1 MLGREYLNRV
11 EIWEEQSVSD
21 GYGGFIT
28 EDVYIRK
35 VWAKITTSSSIGYQ
49 SGYKFQQFGL
59 NDFKNP
65 VLFSVR
71 AKINL
76 VLTEKHF
83 IKYKSKKYF
92 VKGIENVNLE
102 AIELNIYTDEI

>member
-21 GYGGFIT
+21 GYGGFVT

-35 VWAKITTSSSIGYQ
+35 VWAKITTKSA
-49 SGYKFQQFGL
+49 GYKFQQFGL

-65 VLFSVR
+65 VIFSVR

-76 VLTEKHF
+76 ELTEKHF

-102 AIELNIYTDEI
+102 AIEIVILADSE

>member
-11 EIWEEQSVSD
+11 EIYEEQSVSD
-21 GYGGFIT
+21 GFGGFTT
-28 EDVYIRK
+28 EDVFIRK
-35 VWAKITTSSSIGYQ
+35 VWSKITTKGA
-49 SGYKFQQFGL
+49 GYKFQQFGL

-76 VLTEKHF
+76 ELTEKHF

-92 VKGIENVNLE
+92 VKGIENVNLD
-102 AIELNIYTDEI
+102 AIEINIFTDEN

>member
-1 MLGREYLNRV
+1 MARLGREYLNRV

-21 GYGGFIT
+21 GYGGFVT

-35 VWAKITTSSSIGYQ
+35 VWAKITTKGA
-49 SGYKFQQFGL
+49 GYKFQQFGL

-76 VLTEKHF
+76 ELTEKHF
-83 IKYKSKKYF
+83 IKYKNKKYF
-92 VKGIENVNLE
+92 VKGIENVDLD
-102 AIELNIYTDEI
+102 AIELNIFTDSE

>member
-1 MLGREYLNRV
+1 MARLGREYLNRV

-21 GYGGFIT
+21 GYGGFVT

-35 VWAKITTSSSIGYQ
+35 VWAKITTKGA
-49 SGYKFQQFGL
+49 GYKFQQFGL

-92 VKGIENVNLE
+92 VKGIENVNLD
-102 AIELNIYTDEI
+102 AIEINIFTDEN

>member
-1 MLGREYLNRV
+1 MISRNYLNRV
-11 EIWEEQSVSD
+11 EIWKEQSVSD
-21 GYGGFIT
+21 GYGGFVT

-35 VWAKITTSSSIGYQ
+35 VWAKIITKGA
-49 SGYKFQQFGL
+49 GYKFQQFGL

-102 AIELNIYTDEI
+102 AIEINIFTDEN

>member
-1 MLGREYLNRV
+1 MEARNYLNRV

-21 GYGGFIT
+21 GYGGFVT

-35 VWAKITTSSSIGYQ
+35 VWAKIITKGA
-49 SGYKFQQFGL
+49 GYKFQQFGL

-76 VLTEKHF
+76 ALTEKHF

-92 VKGIENVNLE
+92 VKGIENVNLN
-102 AIELNIYTDEI
+102 AIEINIFTDEN